1 MSQPIPDKPPKPN
14 TRVETDSMGE
24 IEVAADKYWGA
35 QTERSLLHF
44 KIGFDVMP
52 REMIRAFGTLK
63 KACALVN
70 HDLGKLP
77 EDKLKLIVQA
87 CDEVIEGKLDA
98 HFPLRIWQTGSGTQ
112 TNMNANEV
120 ISNRAIE
127 IAGGVMGSKKPIH
140 PNDDV
145 NMSQSSNDTFPAAMH
160 IAAAERMNA
169 LIPRVQEVESAI
181 EAKAQEFKDVVKI
194 GRTHLQDATPL
205 TVGQEM
211 SGWASLLERDID
223 RMKMTLPGLYDLAIG
238 GTAVGT
244 GLNAHP
250 EFAERAAKKIAE
262 LTGLPFKSHPNKFA
276 ALSSHDELVFCSGG
290 LKTLADS
297 LMKIANDIRW
307 LASGPR
313 CGLGELVIPENEPGS
328 SIMPG
333 KVNPT
338 QSEAMTMVAV
348 QVMGNDAAIGIA
360 GSQGNF
366 ELNVFK
372 PVMIHNLLH
381 SIRLIHDA
389 CHGFVE
395 YCIAGMTIDRE
406 KIDEHLRDS
415 LMLVTA
421 LNQHIGYDNA
431 AKIAKHAHKKKIS
444 LRESAIELDLLT
456 GEKFDELVKPEEM
469 THP

>member
-1 MSQPIPDKPPKPN
+1 MAAQVKPN
-14 TRVETDSMGE
+14 TRVETDSMGA
-24 IEVAADKYWGA
+24 IEVPADKYWGA

-44 KIGFDVMP
+44 NIGFDVMP

-160 IAAAERMNA
+160 IAAAEQMNK
-169 LIPRVQEVESAI
+169 LIPAILEVQLAI
-181 EAKAQEFKDVVKI
+181 DAKATEFADVVKI

-223 RMKMTLPGLYDLAIG
+223 RMKATLPGLYDLAIG

-276 ALSSHDELVFCSGG
+276 ALSSHDEIVFCSGG

-395 YCIAGMTIDRE
+395 YCIAGMTINRE
-406 KIDEHLRDS
+406 KIDDHLRGS

-431 AKIAKHAHKKKIS
+431 AKIAKNAHKKGIS
-444 LRESAIELDLLT
+444 LRESAIELGLLT
-456 GEKFDELVKPEEM
+456 GEQFDEWVKPEEM

>member
-1 MSQPIPDKPPKPN
+1 MSQPSPEPERA
-14 TRVETDSMGE
+14 TRIETDSMGE

-35 QTERSLLHF
+35 QTQRSLLHF
-44 KIGFDVMP
+44 NIGNDVMP
-52 REMIRAFGTLK
+52 REMIRAFGILK
-63 KACALVN
+63 KAAALVN
-70 HDLGKLP
+70 NELGKLP
-77 EDKLKLIVQA
+77 DDKLKLIVQA

-98 HFPLRIWQTGSGTQ
+98 HFPLRVWQTGSGTQ

-127 IAGGVMGSKKPIH
+127 LAGGVMGSKKPIH

-160 IAAAERMNA
+160 IAAAERMNK
-169 LIPRVQEVESAI
+169 LIPAVLEVQLAI
-181 EAKAQEFKDVVKI
+181 DAKANEFKDVVKI

-223 RMKMTLPGLYDLAIG
+223 RINATMPGLYDLAIG

-250 EFAERAAKKIAE
+250 EFGARAAKKVAE
-262 LTGLPFKSHPNKFA
+262 LTGLPFESHPNKFA
-276 ALSSHDELVFCSGG
+276 ALSSHDEIVFCSGG

-307 LASGPR
+307 LASGPG

-333 KVNPT
+333 KVKPT

-348 QVMGNDAAIGIA
+348 QVMGNDAAIGFA

-395 YCIAGMTIDRE
+395 YCIAGLGVNRE
-406 KIDEHLRDS
+406 QIGANLRDS

-421 LNQHIGYDNA
+421 LNPHIGYDNA
-431 AKIAKHAHKKKIS
+431 VKIAKHAHKKKIS
-444 LRESAIELDLLT
+444 LRDSAIELGLLT
-456 GEKFDELVKPEEM
+456 GEEFDRYVKPEEM